1 MPLVIDIDN
10 NVKCA
15 ADNLFADYGMNTA
28 EAMKFFVYTAVKT
41 NSVPFAFTNNYAYEP
56 RQSMA
61 DAINDTENNTNLY
74 GPFDTAEEMF
84 NALLED

>member
-1 MPLVIDIDN
+1 MSLVIDIDR
-10 NVKCA
+10 NVELK
-15 ADNLFADYGMNTA
+15 ADNLFGSYGMNTA

-41 NSVPFAFTNNYAYEP
+41 NSVPFAFNNEFVS

-74 GPFDTAEEMF
+74 GPFDTTEEMF
-84 NALLED
+84 DALLED